1 MPPFLSPSEKTQLGV
16 VAWDLSCGCSDV
28 ICGWQV
34 EESEVD
40 SSRMC
45 RSPYWQVIH
54 ELILHRG
61 YVGLLECS
69 HAPVSEFS
77 QSEPRRKLQCPLW
90 PSVRSHMVHFHCVL
104 SVTQIPDVIW
114 KAITQEY
121 KYQGQKIMGGHLA
134 GGNHGT
140 YTCISRK
147 EKERTFSSSFG
158 DAVIRKGNYR
168 PISFIDIDVNFFFI
182 TSVSLPSQFWACFW
196 HFFF

>member
-1 MPPFLSPSEKTQLGV
+1 
-16 VAWDLSCGCSDV
+16 
-28 ICGWQV
+28 
-34 EESEVD
+34 
-40 SSRMC
+40 
-45 RSPYWQVIH
+45 
-54 ELILHRG
+54 
-61 YVGLLECS
+61 
-69 HAPVSEFS
+69 
-77 QSEPRRKLQCPLW
+77 
-90 PSVRSHMVHFHCVL
+90 MVHFHCVL

-168 PISFIDIDVNFFFI
+168 PISFIDIDVNFFFYHFR
-182 TSVSLPSQFWACFW
+182 VSSFPVLSLFLA
-196 HFFF
+196 FFFF